1 MHDTFLLEH
10 ILTNISSCKL
20 FQVRSVR
27 NIELGPCLS
36 LPPDFHCNFPD
47 AYGSRIFTA
56 GKYVD
61 QYLRTEEKF
70 STCRKESI
78 SFDVSSSGIF
88 DQIFVIVRGEFKKE
102 PTVKFFG
109 ADTEARR
116 RRPPPQVVRVGLED
130 NVSATHN
137 IGFGYKYTSVT
148 GDVQRYIP
156 EYFIALVPSSLI
168 AIER

>member
-1 MHDTFLLEH
+1 MGRVNF
-10 ILTNISSCKL
+10 LTNFNSGLKL
-20 FQVRSVR
+20 FQVRVVT
-27 NIELGPCLS
+27 NKELGPCLS

-56 GKYVD
+56 GLYVG
-61 QYLRTEEKF
+61 QYLRTKDTS
-70 STCRKESI
+70 STCTKESI

-109 ADTEARR
+109 VDTEAR
-116 RRPPPQVVRVGLED
+116 RRPPPQVVRVGSNPTLSLIED
-130 NVSATHN
+130 NALATHY

-148 GDVQRYIP
+148 GDVQRYIH
-156 EYFIALVPSSLI
+156 ALSST
-168 AIER
+168 

>member
-1 MHDTFLLEH
+1 M
-10 ILTNISSCKL
+10 TNISSCKL
-20 FQVRSVR
+20 FQVRVVK
-27 NIELGPCLS
+27 NFELGPCLS

-56 GKYVD
+56 GLYVG
-61 QYLRTEEKF
+61 QYLRTKDMS
-70 STCRKESI
+70 STCTKESI

-109 ADTEARR
+109 VNTEAR
-116 RRPPPQVVRVGLED
+116 RRPPPQVKKVEFGLEED
-130 NVSATHN
+130 VLATHN

-148 GDVQRYIP
+148 GDVQRYIH
-156 EYFIALVPSSLI
+156 ECFIVLSGT
-168 AIER
+168 

>member
-1 MHDTFLLEH
+1 M
-10 ILTNISSCKL
+10 TNFNSGLKL
-20 FQVRSVR
+20 FQVRVVT
-27 NIELGPCLS
+27 NKELGPCLS

-56 GKYVD
+56 GLYVG
-61 QYLRTEEKF
+61 QYLRTKDTS
-70 STCRKESI
+70 STCTKESI

-109 ADTEARR
+109 VDTEAR

-130 NVSATHN
+130 NALATHN

-148 GDVQRYIP
+148 GDVQRYIH
-156 EYFIALVPSSLI
+156 EYFIALSGT
-168 AIER
+168 